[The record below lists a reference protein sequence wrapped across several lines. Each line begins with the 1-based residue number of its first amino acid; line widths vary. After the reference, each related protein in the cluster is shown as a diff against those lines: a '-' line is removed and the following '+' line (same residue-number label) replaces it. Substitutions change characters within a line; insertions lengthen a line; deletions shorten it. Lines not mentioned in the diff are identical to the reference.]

1 MTADKLKG
9 KFTFSHDDNYEAY
22 LTAAN
27 FGMIQRK
34 AMASTKPEIIIDVME
49 DGSITIEEVTTLKTA
64 KMSFRLGEEYQHDPG
79 NGKNVTYLAVMEGD
93 DTLVT
98 KEVWDASSSTTY
110 KVTGDGLV
118 ITMTKQGVTGT
129 RTFSK
134 N

>member
-1 MTADKLKG
+1 
-9 KFTFSHDDNYEAY
+9 
-22 LTAAN
+22 
-27 FGMIQRK
+27 MIQKK
-34 AMASTKPEIIIDVME
+34 AVASTKPDIIIDIME
-49 DGSITIEEVTTLKTA
+49 DGSTTIEEVATVKTT

-79 NGKNVTYLAVMEGD
+79 TGKNIAYVAVMEGD

-118 ITMTKQGVTGT
+118 IIMKTQGVTGT